1 MVSSAS
7 DDGDGEVEDGEELT
21 YLGGCL
27 ESTAAGVTGA
37 ELQTR
42 VPSKVYIYI
51 GGFVMW
57 RHSVFS

>member
-1 MVSSAS
+1 MSSKS
-7 DDGDGEVEDGEELT
+7 DGDDDGEVEDGEELT

-42 VPSKVYIYI
+42 VPFIST
-51 GGFVMW
+51 
-57 RHSVFS
+57 